1 VSAAANL
8 TVVYAGPSINRAEVQ
23 QLLPGC
29 TQLGPI
35 RRGELYRDRMLGYS
49 AFVII
54 DGVFFQDR
62 AVSPRELLDVLQDG
76 AWIAGAASM
85 GALRAAECWPA
96 GMVGVGAIFRLFR
109 RGSLK
114 SDDEVAVAFDPGG
127 AEGATTVAL
136 VNVRYAL
143 RRALHARRLAS
154 DDARRILDAARATR
168 YSDRTWPH
176 ILGRA
181 GFGPSA
187 IALVEGHDLKH
198 LDAQRVLRHVA
209 RLQQQAPEA
218 FSRPRP
224 AGKHFVPSEMHREA
238 SPDPWLGRPER
249 EAREALL
256 GWLRVSGRVR
266 RYLAPPPE
274 PPALAML
281 ETGDVSHESWSDRV
295 WTTLAAQDQQDAE
308 LHRHHALLTA
318 VAWARDRGL
327 EIDDENRRR
336 AASEIATEH
345 GVASF
350 SELQAA
356 LAPFPNFRAEID
368 RYRDQLGLA
377 KRVRAAWFDPATPA
391 HALRQ
396 PSGMQ
401 AARLRRS

>member
-168 YSDRTWPH
+168 YSD
-176 ILGRA
+176 
-181 GFGPSA
+181 
-187 IALVEGHDLKH
+187 
-198 LDAQRVLRHVA
+198 
-209 RLQQQAPEA
+209 
-218 FSRPRP
+218 
-224 AGKHFVPSEMHREA
+224 
-238 SPDPWLGRPER
+238 
-249 EAREALL
+249 
-256 GWLRVSGRVR
+256 
-266 RYLAPPPE
+266 
-274 PPALAML
+274 
-281 ETGDVSHESWSDRV
+281 
-295 WTTLAAQDQQDAE
+295 
-308 LHRHHALLTA
+308 
-318 VAWARDRGL
+318 
-327 EIDDENRRR
+327 
-336 AASEIATEH
+336 
-345 GVASF
+345 
-350 SELQAA
+350 
-356 LAPFPNFRAEID
+356 
-368 RYRDQLGLA
+368 
-377 KRVRAAWFDPATPA
+377 
-391 HALRQ
+391 
-396 PSGMQ
+396 
-401 AARLRRS
+401 